1 MRSIEKW
8 SARSDVRRF
17 SVWANVA
24 TAATVALAVVAML
37 PAVAAAE
44 ETEETTA
51 TSCSSAPHHIS
62 GLSEHGS
69 SCKKARKVAKYAV
82 KNKNSYSWSYG
93 GFHCHG
99 ESTEGMPPISF
110 TCKKSSSRIY
120 FTYE

>member
-8 SARSDVRRF
+8 SASSDVRRF
-17 SVWANVA
+17 SIWANVA
-24 TAATVALAVVAML
+24 IAAAVALAVVAML
-37 PAVAAAE
+37 PAGAAAE
-44 ETEETTA
+44 EEETTA

-62 GLSEHGS
+62 SLSEYGS
-69 SCKKARKVAKYAV
+69 SCNKARKVAKYAV
-82 KNKNSYSWSYG
+82 KKKNLYSWSYG

-99 ESTEGMPPISF
+99 VSTQGSPPISF

>member
-8 SARSDVRRF
+8 SARGDVWGF
-17 SVWANVA
+17 SVWANIA
-24 TAATVALAVVAML
+24 IAATVALGVVAML
-37 PAVAAAE
+37 PTGAAAE
-44 ETEETTA
+44 EPEETTA

-62 GLSEHGS
+62 DLSEQGS
-69 SCKKARKVAKYAV
+69 SCAKARKVAKYAV
-82 KNKNSYSWSYG
+82 KDKNSYRWSYG

-110 TCKKSSSRIY
+110 TCKKSSSRVY